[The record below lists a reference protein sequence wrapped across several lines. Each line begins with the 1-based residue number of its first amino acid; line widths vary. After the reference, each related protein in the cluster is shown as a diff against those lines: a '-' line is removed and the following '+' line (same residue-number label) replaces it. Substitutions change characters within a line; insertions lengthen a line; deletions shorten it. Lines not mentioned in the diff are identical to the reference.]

1 MVSTAAPK
9 TLAGA
14 TPEDKL
20 GSVGI
25 TPGTMIDVRRLGA
38 IANTFKVEVV
48 LFFEEDL
55 VRTRTLDSVREE
67 YGHIPEFERPYIE
80 VNRFLA
86 FTRENDPSFE
96 ATMDA
101 FPLKIEIVTVG
112 EHPAVRAG
120 KPVLFVT
127 GLMPFLDELD
137 VDAPLPEPNI

>member
-1 MVSTAAPK
+1 MVSTVVPK
-9 TLAGA
+9 MLAGT
-14 TPEDKL
+14 TPEERL

-25 TPGTMIDVRRLGA
+25 TPGSMLDVRRLGA
-38 IANTFKVEVV
+38 LSNTYAIEVV

-112 EHPAVRAG
+112 EHPAGSDG

-137 VDAPLPEPNI
+137 VDAPPPEIN

>member
-1 MVSTAAPK
+1 MATMTTPK
-9 TLAGA
+9 TLTGTTA
-14 TPEDKL
+14 EERL

-25 TPGTMIDVRRLGA
+25 TIGAQIDVRTLGA
-38 IANTFKVEVV
+38 LSHTYAIRIV

-55 VRTRTLDSVREE
+55 ARNRTFDSVAEE
-67 YGHIPEFERPYIE
+67 FGAFPEFERPYIE

-101 FPLKIEIVTVG
+101 FPLKIEIVTAG
-112 EHPAVRAG
+112 ESPSGSDG
-120 KPVLFVT
+120 KSALFVT

-137 VDAPLPEPNI
+137 VDAPPPEPGF